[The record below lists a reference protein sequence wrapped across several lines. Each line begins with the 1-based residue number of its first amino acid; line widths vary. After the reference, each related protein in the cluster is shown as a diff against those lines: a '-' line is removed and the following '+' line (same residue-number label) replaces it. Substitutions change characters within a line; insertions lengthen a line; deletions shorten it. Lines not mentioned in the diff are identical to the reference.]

1 MFFIRR
7 GRKDGVGPIGALTFL
22 RAVDDLLRL
31 KPSRDMGAAFE
42 LTANRWQAGTLV
54 DIQGGISKAGDP
66 LTKRCH
72 KRAAVPLRS
81 VKERATHR
89 DAMSRP
95 ISSRAMRTPISP
107 DGRVFTSIYHGH
119 AISISRTS

>member
-1 MFFIRR
+1 LFFIQR
-7 GRKDGVGPIGALTFL
+7 GRKDDVAPIGALTFL
-22 RAVDDLLRL
+22 RAVDDPLRL

-42 LTANRWQAGTLV
+42 LTADRWQAGTLV

-66 LTKRCH
+66 LARRCH
-72 KRAAVPLRS
+72 KRAAVPLMS
-81 VKERATHR
+81 VEERATHR

-95 ISSRAMRTPISP
+95 ISSQAMRTPISP
-107 DGRVFTSIYHGH
+107 DGRVFTTIYHGH